1 VIAAHFDGLQI
12 SCDIGEGE
20 ILADRGEM
28 PACVAA
34 CAAASYSLSSLFTDS
49 FVFDVAVFVR
59 VLAAADLRVRQ
70 NSVTTSQ

>member
-1 VIAAHFDGLQI
+1 MIVAHFDGLQI

-28 PACVAA
+28 PAVVAA
-34 CAAASYSLSSLFTDS
+34 CAAASYSLSSLFTGS